1 VRIAAAAKLCGIS
14 YSKLI
19 AGLNSANIEINR
31 KMLADLAVHD
41 MNVFQKIVDKVKEK
55 AA

>member
-1 VRIAAAAKLCGIS
+1 MRIAAAARLCGIS
-14 YSKLI
+14 YSRLI
-19 AGLNSANIEINR
+19 AGMIVSNIEINR

-41 MNVFQKIVDKVKEK
+41 MNAFQKIVDKVKEK